1 MIPSMGS
8 GQATSMGSRQAD
20 WRTWPGLTDYAVAV
34 DAMEVRVAAIRAGS
48 ADEAIWLVEHP
59 ALYTAGT
66 SAEPG
71 DLLDPERLPVIA
83 TGRGGKHTW
92 HGPGQ
97 RVIYAMLDLDGRG
110 RDVRAHVSGL
120 EAWIVAALGECGIA
134 AGTLAGRTG
143 VWVGEAKI
151 AAIGVR
157 VRRWVTF
164 HGAAINIDPDLGEYR
179 GIRPCGLEAP
189 VTSCAALGNLTPMA
203 QIDAALHR
211 TADRLIGHAQL
222 RAAAVQPLGACTVM
236 NAA

>member
-1 MIPSMGS
+1 MTPSTGS
-8 GQATSMGSRQAD
+8 GHAE

-34 DAMEVRVAAIRAGS
+34 DAMEARVAAIRAG
-48 ADEAIWLVEHP
+48 AAGEAIWLVEHP

-66 SAEPG
+66 SAEVG
-71 DLLDPERLPVIA
+71 DLLDPDRLPVMA

-97 RVIYAMLDLDGRG
+97 RVVYAMLDLDAHG
-110 RDVRAHVSGL
+110 RDVRAHVARL
-120 EAWIVAALGECGIA
+120 EAWIIAALGECGIV
-134 AGTLAGRTG
+134 GTSVAGRTG

-164 HGAAINIDPDLGEYR
+164 HGAAINVAPDLTEYR
-179 GIRPCGLEAP
+179 GIRPCGLDAP
-189 VTSCAALGNLTPMA
+189 VTSCRAVGNATTMA
-203 QIDAALHR
+203 GIDAALHR
-211 TADRLIGHAQL
+211 TADRLLGVPRIS
-222 RAAAVQPLGACTVM
+222 AAAVQPLAPCAVM